1 MSRSF
6 EEARTI
12 LKVIRPNFM
21 LLSANF
27 PDCVNRLSPK
37 DGILLPV

>member
-12 LKVIRPNFM
+12 LKVIRPNVYVVVCKFSG
-21 LLSANF
+21 LRKQA
-27 PDCVNRLSPK
+27 
-37 DGILLPV
+37 IT